1 MINLA
6 IALVGGLLC
15 GLLLGVWLSP
25 VEAVIPGVVVAAGA
39 YFFISRRTGKRI
51 ELILLA
57 AQREMMAGR
66 VEKAIQVI
74 EGARPFA
81 QWQFFVD
88 RVLNSQLGSI
98 HFLRKEYNKALPLLA
113 KSDPRHWVARVML
126 AILHYRKKDY
136 VKMDQEFETAARY
149 SSKQGLL
156 FCVWAWCL
164 WKTDKTEQAMRV
176 LARGDKELE
185 GKDERL
191 KHNLLNLQNGKKMKL
206 RGYADQWYQFGLETP
221 PELRAPRMQYRE
233 R

>member
-6 IALVGGLLC
+6 IALVGGLLS
-15 GLLLGVWLSP
+15 GLLLGAWLSL
-25 VEAVIPGVVVAAGA
+25 VEAVIPGVVIAVAV
-39 YFFISRRTGKRI
+39 YILISRRTGKRI

-57 AQREMMAGR
+57 AQKELMAGR
-66 VEKAIQVI
+66 VDKAIQVI

-81 QWQFFVD
+81 RWQFFVD

-98 HFLRKEYNKALPLLA
+98 HFLRKEYNKALPLLE

-126 AILHYRKKDY
+126 AVLHYRKKDY
-136 VKMDQEFETAARY
+136 GKMDQEFAVAERY
-149 SSKQGLL
+149 SAKQGLL
-156 FCVWAWCL
+156 YCVWAWCL
-164 WKTDKTEQAMRV
+164 WKNDNAEQAMRV
-176 LARGDKELE
+176 LARGDKALE

-191 KHNLLNLQNGKKMKL
+191 KHNLLNLKNGKKMKL

-221 PELRAPRMQYRE
+221 PELRAPRMQFRE